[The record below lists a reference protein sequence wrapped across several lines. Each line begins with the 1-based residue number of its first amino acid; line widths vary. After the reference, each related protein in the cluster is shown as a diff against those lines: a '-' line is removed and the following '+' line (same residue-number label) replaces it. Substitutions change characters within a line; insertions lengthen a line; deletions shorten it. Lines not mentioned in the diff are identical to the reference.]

1 MSFRQSGISEE
12 RIEMFERLS
21 AERKE
26 LQERGWLPSWYI
38 TQGWQL
44 FKENYQYK
52 HEPALLGRHRT
63 VARTLAQYMVGEGE
77 EWEDHF
83 FRELWDGILSPATP
97 ELSNAGTD
105 GG

>member
-26 LQERGWLPSWYI
+26 LQERVWLPSWYI

-52 HEPALLGRHRT
+52 DEPALLGRHRT
-63 VARTLAQYMVGEGE
+63 VARTLAQYMVGEE
-77 EWEDHF
+77 EKWERSKEHTS
-83 FRELWDGILSPATP
+83 ELQSRFDLVCRLLPQ
-97 ELSNAGTD
+97 NKNK
-105 GG
+105 